1 MGQAKRKKKKRKET
15 KVKLYKLMEKCGEK
29 KLMAQSTTPSIK
41 QVASVMAASETGTL
55 AFIDDFTVDGSNR
68 LYAVL

>member
-1 MGQAKRKKKKRKET
+1 
-15 KVKLYKLMEKCGEK
+15 MERK
-29 KLMAQSTTPSIK
+29 KLMTQSTTPSIK